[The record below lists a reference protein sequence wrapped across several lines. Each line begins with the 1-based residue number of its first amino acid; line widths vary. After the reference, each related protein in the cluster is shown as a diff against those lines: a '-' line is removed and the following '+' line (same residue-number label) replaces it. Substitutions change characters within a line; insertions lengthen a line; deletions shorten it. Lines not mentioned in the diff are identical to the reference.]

1 MIPAHELQVQA
12 VHEEC
17 PAWECGSVR
26 FARKVLLALNVRWHW
41 SECSTNACCYL
52 RFQVHRI
59 PSGLQR
65 QHGFIFLYIYRLGVC
80 YKPTIFSAN
89 VYNLEGKE
97 LSHLRIFQISSEPNC
112 EFQLHLNFVS

>member
-41 SECSTNACCYL
+41 SNVPRTPAATSVSKCIGS
-52 RFQVHRI
+52 QVVYRDNMA
-59 PSGLQR
+59 L
-65 QHGFIFLYIYRLGVC
+65 FFYIY
-80 YKPTIFSAN
+80 I
-89 VYNLEGKE
+89 
-97 LSHLRIFQISSEPNC
+97 
-112 EFQLHLNFVS
+112 